1 MGIRYKLRI
10 YTCISFMQPPVIC
23 PLENGT
29 TPPSPQVE
37 AVKNRVFLAV
47 TTPASD
53 LRATVRKMQHRA
65 SGTDGWDACCLL
77 QLPDEA
83 FQQLVDLLTRI
94 EAGAPWPAGLT
105 HWRITFIP
113 KTQETSVGPTDVLKV
128 RPISIGPLLY
138 RAYAKLRFAQL
149 GQFLL
154 SSLPDLQVGGLPN
167 LSAEMLVLSLLN
179 ETSPT
184 SHPFGVLPP
193 PQV

>member
-1 MGIRYKLRI
+1 VL
-10 YTCISFMQPPVIC
+10 
-23 PLENGT
+23 PLT
-29 TPPSPQVE
+29 
-37 AVKNRVFLAV
+37 
-47 TTPASD
+47 ASD

-138 RAYAKLRFAQL
+138 RAYAKLRFVQL
-149 GQFLL
+149 GRFLL